1 MQDFRAT
8 RRVALGAA
16 LALPTLILARGA
28 AAQDRPL
35 RIVIPFPPGGTSD
48 LVARIIQPDLQR
60 ILGQAVVVD
69 NRGGA
74 AGNLGADNVAKS
86 PPDGTTVLLTD
97 PGILATSPSLFSRLA
112 YDPAKD
118 LDPVTMLIYAPYIMA
133 VHPSVPARTGAEL
146 AALVKAE
153 PGRINFAHSGVGAL
167 NHLTALVVAQH
178 WGGTVTEVFYRG
190 GMLGIQAAV
199 ANESQMVVNGATATL
214 PFVKDGKLRAIAV
227 TGPRRLADL
236 PDVPTFA
243 ELGWPAAEAGIWQG
257 LLAPARTPPATIER
271 QYRAFA
277 EALAVPATR
286 DRLGG
291 LGAQVRTDGP
301 DAFRRWLASETET
314 WGAVIRARGIKLD

>member
-1 MQDFRAT
+1 MTTAFRAT
-8 RRVALGAA
+8 RRAI
-16 LALPTLILARGA
+16 LALPALLLARGA
-28 AAQDRPL
+28 VAQDRPL

-48 LVARIIQPDLQR
+48 LVTRLIQPELQR
-60 ILGQAVVVD
+60 LFGQPVVID

-86 PPDGTTVLLTD
+86 PPDGTTLLLTD
-97 PGILATSPSLFSRLA
+97 PGILTTSPSLFSRLT

-133 VHPSVPARTGAEL
+133 VHPSVPAQTGAEL
-146 AALVKAE
+146 AAYVRAN
-153 PGRINFAHSGVGAL
+153 PGKVNFAHSGVGAL
-167 NHLTALVVAQH
+167 NHLTALVAVQH
-178 WGGTVTEVFYRG
+178 WGGEVTEVFYRG

-199 ANESQMVVNGATATL
+199 QNESQMVVNGATATL

-236 PDVPTFA
+236 PEVPTFA

-271 QYRAFA
+271 QYRVFA
-277 EALAVPATR
+277 DALAIPAIRTR
-286 DRLGG
+286 LAD
-291 LGAQVRTDGP
+291 LGAEVRTDGP